1 MTKTFLIASKACLFF
16 SLILAAAAIPVN
28 AQKIPGKPKSPK
40 SVVQKQSIIL
50 KDGEYRPASFR
61 LKRGVPA
68 QLTIIRKSADE
79 CGEEIVFPAYGIR
92 RRLPLNR
99 AVTVRFTP
107 NKKGSFGFMC
117 GMDMMY
123 GKIIVQ

>member
-1 MTKTFLIASKACLFF
+1 MTKISLTAKAAYLLFF
-16 SLILAAAAIPVN
+16 LTVAAAAF
-28 AQKIPGKPKSPK
+28 AQPKHLKPGPS
-40 SVVQKQSIIL
+40 VQKQTIIL
-50 KDGEYRPASFR
+50 KDGAYQPARFR

-79 CGEEIVFPAYGIR
+79 CGEEIIFPAYGIR

-99 AVTVRFTP
+99 AVVVRFTP
-107 NKKGSFGFMC
+107 RKKGSFGFMC

-123 GKIIVQ
+123 GRVIVQ

>member
-1 MTKTFLIASKACLFF
+1 MTKYFLIATLSSLFF
-16 SLILAAAAIPVN
+16 LGIAEAAFS
-28 AQKIPGKPKSPK
+28 QKKPLKPK

-50 KDGEYRPASFR
+50 KDGVYHPASLR

-68 QLTIIRKSADE
+68 QLTIIRKSADD

-107 NKKGSFGFMC
+107 HKKGAFGFMC

>member
-1 MTKTFLIASKACLFF
+1 MTKIFLIASTACLFF
-16 SLILAAAAIPVN
+16 SLVLAAAIPAN
-28 AQKIPGKPKSPK
+28 AQKIPRKPKTA
-40 SVVQKQSIIL
+40 VQKQTIIL

-92 RRLPLNR
+92 RWLPLNR

-107 NKKGSFGFMC
+107 KKKGAFGFMC